1 MSLEHLAML
10 GIRKG
15 KVRPVNPESNPN
27 GTPPKAIPGQKLS
40 QALKQHHQLA
50 FGHLQK
56 KQNKGC
62 PFSNKTKI
70 PVAHLRDVIRREVCR
85 VGFELRNPKP
95 ETRNRLWR
103 LTFPR
108 TDRNPKPETRNPKP
122 ETDSEDLYLP
132 QDRSKPETRNPK
144 PETDSE
150 DLPSPGPV
158 ETRNPKPETRNRL
171 WRLTFPRTDRN
182 PKPETRNPKPTLKTY
197 LPQDR
202 SKPETRNPKPETD
215 SEDLT
220 SPGPIEFNFPRT
232 DRNPKPEARNRL
244 WRLNFPRTDGN
255 PKPETDSEDLTSP
268 GPIETR
274 NPKPETRNRLW
285 RLNFPMQDRSKPE
298 TRNPKPET
306 DSESWFQA
314 TKPETRN
321 PKPTAKVGFNRR
333 NPKPETRNPKPTR
346 IRLLGG
352 SPDRNSTLAVEWKA
366 FTESLQTLNHVPG
379 YILLC

>member
-1 MSLEHLAML
+1 MTKSVPLNNKKSIKERKNNQLNNKKKYIKNEKFEFVSLFNRFFSCSMSFWCLLNSWFPFLDLNSSITTHLVKQPQSRPSNNKKL
-10 GIRKG
+10 G
-15 KVRPVNPESNPN
+15 SNAVYSILF
-27 GTPPKAIPGQKLS
+27 TQDTV
-40 QALKQHHQLA
+40 
-50 FGHLQK
+50 HLIFILLPQINVIFMK
-56 KQNKGC
+56 
-62 PFSNKTKI
+62 
-70 PVAHLRDVIRREVCR
+70 RDVIRREVCR
-85 VGFELRNPKP
+85 VGFDQRNPKP

-122 ETDSEDLYLP
+122 ET
-132 QDRSKPETRNPK
+132 
-144 PETDSE
+144 
-150 DLPSPGPV
+150 
-158 ETRNPKPETRNRL
+158 RNRL
-171 WRLTFPRTDRN
+171 WRLNFPRTDRN

-220 SPGPIEFNFPRT
+220 SPGPIETR
-232 DRNPKPEARNRL
+232 
-244 WRLNFPRTDGN
+244 N

-274 NPKPETRNRLW
+274 NPKPETDSEDLTS
-285 RLNFPMQDRSKPE
+285 PGPIE

-321 PKPTAKVGFNRR
+321 PKPETDS
-333 NPKPETRNPKPTR
+333 NPTFGWLSGSELHEDDNNNTNTNTPTTHQQPTINNQQPQQEHEHEQTTTHIQIYSITFKTTSKRIQETKITT
-346 IRLLGG
+346 I
-352 SPDRNSTLAVEWKA
+352 
-366 FTESLQTLNHVPG
+366 Q
-379 YILLC
+379 